1 MSFDGDD
8 AFNAADTDP
17 VESSDA
23 DFQSDQDDAEN
34 LEQATGAPQDI
45 TEGARQKLQQK
56 ADVAFEKANKSA
68 LNSMVS
74 MWTAMGVDPD
84 VIQEASAR
92 YQSVNDL
99 IQNGLDEGK
108 QIPSQDAMDPGS
120 NPFDTA
126 AGAVSSLSPEYGDA
140 PEPQSTRDAS
150 DAMMQGTQ
158 ERMWKLLGEAE
169 GVTPEQIKDWK
180 AMNES
185 IGKWEDNFDKNGNL
199 LKESPLKKMLDD
211 KSLENAKTDMDKA
224 LEKSPKV
231 QEAVK
236 KAAAEEGKESG
247 KSKWEQFKSFLK
259 ALLGL
264 GGLGFACWFAYQ
276 YAADHTGCF
285 SYVGSLGANKM
296 GCSDTQKSDWQVNY
310 CNCGG
315 GFLAGQ
321 ASASPITKPTTAGG
335 PKPKAKAG
343 PPNTC
348 PLGGSQAQVNGRI
361 ICLMHD
367 AAGG

>member
-1 MSFDGDD
+1 MVDGDD
-8 AFNAADTDP
+8 AFKAADDPTVENDVDDFKTD
-17 VESSDA
+17 EDN
-23 DFQSDQDDAEN
+23 AED
-34 LEQATGAPQDI
+34 LEKATGAPHDI
-45 TEGARQKLQQK
+45 TDAERQQLQAN
-56 ADVAFEKANKSA
+56 ADAAFKTANASA
-68 LNSMVS
+68 LKSYVS
-74 MWTAMGVDPD
+74 MWTAMGVSPE
-84 VIQEASAR
+84 VIDEASAR
-92 YQSVNDL
+92 YQSVNDI
-99 IQNGLDEGK
+99 IQKGLDEGE

-120 NPFDTA
+120 NPFGDA

-185 IGKWEDNFDKNGNL
+185 IGKWEDNFDKNGKL
-199 LKESPLKKMLDD
+199 LPESKLSKL
-211 KSLENAKTDMDKA
+211 LESKDLEKAKTDMDKA

-247 KSKWEQFKSFLK
+247 KSKWEKFKSFLK

-285 SYVGSLGANKM
+285 SYVGSLG
-296 GCSDTQKSDWQVNY
+296 
-310 CNCGG
+310 
-315 GFLAGQ
+315 
-321 ASASPITKPTTAGG
+321 
-335 PKPKAKAG
+335 
-343 PPNTC
+343 
-348 PLGGSQAQVNGRI
+348 
-361 ICLMHD
+361 
-367 AAGG
+367 